1 MNAGNGSK
9 HRGATAEDMWRRAVL
24 MQAETTAKVGPVST
38 RISENHVV
46 GDRDDVKPSIGG
58 DPGRSPSMVAEKV
71 CGVIRKK
78 SHDRTFFIDVFA
90 IRGNALG

>member
-1 MNAGNGSK
+1 M
-9 HRGATAEDMWRRAVL
+9 RAES
-24 MQAETTAKVGPVST
+24 TAKVGTMST

-46 GDRDDVKPSIGG
+46 GDCDDVEPSIGG

-90 IRGNALG
+90 IGGNALG

>member
-9 HRGATAEDMWRRAVL
+9 HRGATAEDMWRRVVM
-24 MQAETTAKVGPVST
+24 MQAETTAKVGPLST
-38 RISENHVV
+38 RISENHGV

-58 DPGRSPSMVAEKV
+58 DPGRRPSMVAKKV
-71 CGVIRKK
+71 CSGIRRKT
-78 SHDRTFFIDVFA
+78 HDRTFFIDVFA